1 MKIQILK
8 DTMAGG
14 QLVRAGDTIT
24 ASDADGRLL
33 VGMGKAVE
41 VSEPAAPVVLPEPVE
56 APKRKPRT
64 KVTQNGDLPA
74 NP

>member
-24 ASDADGRLL
+24 ANPADARLL
-33 VGMGKAVE
+33 IGLGKAVE
-41 VSEPAAPVVLPEPVE
+41 VADAPAPVAPLEPVE

-64 KVTQNGDLPA
+64 KVTTDGTLPTDA
-74 NP
+74 